1 MRHQPRIRV
10 GVRVAMVFAVLLGL
24 LGLTFATPLF
34 ANEATRTSVC
44 IRINRSGELV
54 STTIYKEA
62 AQIRSREA
70 IAAIQRAAMPSFPPL
85 PDGAP
90 EFVDFHWEVVCGCT
104 GYIYGDN
111 MRLCKHV
118 HQQEAQMLEQ

>member
-1 MRHQPRIRV
+1 MFLRNRPP
-10 GVRVAMVFAVLLGL
+10 AALVFTALLGV
-24 LGLTFATPLF
+24 TVFSCATPLF

-44 IRINRSGELV
+44 IRINRAGELV

-70 IAAIQRAAMPSFPPL
+70 MAAIQRAAMPSFPPL
-85 PDGAP
+85 PEGAP

-104 GYIYGDN
+104 GYIYGDT

-118 HQQEAQMLEQ
+118 HQQEARVSNQ